1 MPRWLK
7 ILLGV
12 IAEVVLVTLLG
23 RLLSDQIATFAAWVD
38 RQGRLAPL
46 LYIVGYVVATVLL
59 IPGSLLTLA
68 AGAIFGLGWGT
79 VYAFVAATAAESA
92 AFLLARHAVR
102 PLVERRLRSDAR
114 FAKIDRAIARKGF
127 RVVLLLRLSPLLPF
141 NLLNYAL
148 GLTTVSFADVLLSA
162 VGMLPGTLL
171 YVYSGTVVG
180 GVARL
185 AAGVEVPHTT
195 GYYLVLGLGLAATIA
210 VTIVMTR
217 IARRAL
223 EEETDGVTDTRA

>member
-7 ILLGV
+7 IVLGV
-12 IAEVVLVTLLG
+12 VAAIAVVTLLG
-23 RLLSDQIATFAAWVD
+23 NVLAEPIARFAAWVD
-38 RQGRLAPL
+38 HQGRLAPL
-46 LYIVGYVVATVLL
+46 LYIVGYVLATVAL

-79 VYAFVAATAAESA
+79 LYAFLAATAAESV
-92 AFLLARHAVR
+92 AFLLARYAVR
-102 PLVERRLRSDAR
+102 PLVARRLQGEPR
-114 FAKIDRAIARKGF
+114 FERIDRAIAREGF

-148 GLTTVSFADVLLSA
+148 GLTRVRFIDVLLSA
-162 VGMLPGTLL
+162 IGMLPGTLL
-171 YVYSGTVVG
+171 YVYSGTVAG

-185 AAGVEVPHTT
+185 AAGVEVAHTT
-195 GYYLVLGLGLAATIA
+195 GYYVVLLLGLVATIA
-210 VTIVMTR
+210 VTVVLTR

-223 EEETDGVTDTRA
+223 DEETGGTDDQPA